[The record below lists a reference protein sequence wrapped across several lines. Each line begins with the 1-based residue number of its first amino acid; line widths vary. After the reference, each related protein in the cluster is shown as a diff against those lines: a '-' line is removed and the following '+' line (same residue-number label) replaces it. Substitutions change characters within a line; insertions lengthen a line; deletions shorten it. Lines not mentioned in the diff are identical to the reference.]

1 MTPLK
6 ILVPDAHLRDLDI
19 ERCVTGD
26 RFVYEVFDETD
37 PAAIPEASWRGC
49 DAVLIWHRMRIT
61 RAVAAMLD
69 RCRMIVRVGVGFDN
83 VDVMACAERGI
94 PVSNVPNYGTT
105 EVADHALALL
115 LYLVRGIGSY
125 QERMRR
131 DFATGFVAEDVPV
144 VRRIRGTTFGAIGM
158 GRIGTAIARRAS
170 GFDMNVVYFDPYLP
184 EGHDLGLGLERVQT
198 LEALLAR
205 ADIVSLHVPLSAE
218 TRNLINAERLRQMK
232 PGSILI
238 NIARG
243 GLVDVDAVEQALRSN
258 HLSAAALDVLP
269 KEPPVPAPRL
279 LEAWQRNELWLA
291 GRFAVTPHAAF
302 YSEAGYVDMRTFSAE
317 IIVDFFEQGRLRNN
331 VNPDWRTHNAAWTPA
346 GADAS

>member
-1 MTPLK
+1 MPPLK

-19 ERCVTGD
+19 ERGVTGD
-26 RFVYEVFDETD
+26 QFTYEIYDETD
-37 PAAIPEASWRGC
+37 PAAIPEAAWRGC
-49 DAVLIWHRMRIT
+49 DAILVWHRLRIT
-61 RAVAAMLD
+61 PAVVSLLD

-83 VDVMACAERGI
+83 VDTKACAARGI

-125 QERMRR
+125 QDRLRA
-131 DFATGFVAEDVPV
+131 DPVAGFVAENVPV
-144 VRRIRGTTFGAIGM
+144 VRRIRGSTFGAIGM
-158 GRIGTAIARRAS
+158 GRIGTAVARRAS
-170 GFDMNVVYFDPYLP
+170 GFDMNVIYFDPYVP
-184 EGHDLGLGLERVQT
+184 EGHDLGLGLERVNS

-205 ADIVSLHVPLSAE
+205 ADVVSLHVPLSDE
-218 TRNLINAERLRQMK
+218 TRNLMNAERLGQMK
-232 PGSILI
+232 PGGILI

-258 HLSAAALDVLP
+258 HLSAVALDVLP
-269 KEPPVPAPRL
+269 KEPPIPLPSL
-279 LEAWQRNELWLA
+279 LKAWQAGEPWLA

-317 IIVDFFEQGRLRNN
+317 IIVGYFNGGRLRNN
-331 VNPDWRTHNAAWTPA
+331 VNPEWQRHGAARFDRPLA
-346 GADAS
+346 